1 MDLDGPA
8 TPMVSYDKRWEL
20 HKPLLARL
28 YLEEHLTLSKIRDI
42 MRGEHNFP
50 AE

>member
-1 MDLDGPA
+1 MDLDGLA
-8 TPMVSYDKRWEL
+8 TPMVSYDEKWEL

-28 YLEEHLTLSKIRDI
+28 YLEEHLTLPKIRDI
-42 MRGEHNFP
+42 MRSEHSFP